1 MESAV
6 EIVVI
11 DQFVVPPDAMS
22 EFVETSRKVQTV
34 LKTLP
39 GFVEGFVYR
48 KRDGDGRHNVIT
60 TAVWHSEDAYKSA
73 RNAMAAALQSLAPNP
88 QAVMRNLGVEIER
101 GVFERTPF

>member
-1 MESAV
+1 M

-22 EFVETSRKVQTV
+22 EFLETSRRVQKV

-39 GFVEGFVYR
+39 GFLEGFAYE

-60 TAVWHSEDAYKSA
+60 TVVWQNENAY
-73 RNAMAAALQSLAPNP
+73 RNARTAMADTLQSVSPNP
-88 QAVMRNLGVEIER
+88 QAVMRRLGIQIER
-101 GVFERTPF
+101 GSFERTPF